1 VTELAKCWGCHK
13 PVRFVPTEKGNLM
26 PLDPDPADHSLGTA
40 RLGNASLA
48 IRDGRVH
55 VLRPDE
61 PWDGDLY
68 VAHFATCPEA
78 RRSNRRI
85 LRKAVD
91 AALARVK
98 EGLDEER

>member
-1 VTELAKCWGCHK
+1 MAELAKCWGCNK
-13 PVRFVPTEKGNLM
+13 PVRFVPTEKGKLM